1 VSVFFGAKHFFVI
14 EKGNEIK
21 FMGNFEDYRGIGH
34 RKKPETLEFIGECRQ
49 FHLKHPHFNKALLR
63 MSNASEGFAANFW
76 PPFFL

>member
-34 RKKPETLEFIGECRQ
+34 RKKPETLEFIGECKQ
-49 FHLKHPHFNKALLR
+49 FHLKHRHFNKALLKFITVK
-63 MSNASEGFAANFW
+63 MSIASEGFVANF
-76 PPFFL
+76 